1 MAVAQSMQTR
11 SKKSVSSSA
20 KKHGNGRRKT
30 MTTSLMEIY
39 SIEVGD
45 IVIVNGDLY
54 TVVNS
59 DYADDGDDIVLTL
72 VDEEGSRKRLRGPT
86 TKEVSI
92 VVNEYV

>member
-1 MAVAQSMQTR
+1 
-11 SKKSVSSSA
+11 
-20 KKHGNGRRKT
+20 